1 MWEGRLPEGN
11 ETFRSLVS
19 QASRIPAIGED
30 FYLVPNKGTD
40 KFYAKL
46 KANGISDEK
55 IFTTVASAYTNLTSG
70 SGDTL
75 YVCPGSYAQTSA
87 LTWAKHYTNLIGL
100 SAPVQVNT
108 RARITSTTAALSPLI
123 TWSANGCV
131 VKDVLFS
138 QEGSHATTA
147 AICGY
152 VTGARNYF
160 EGVTFRNLGALAVVD
175 NSCRCLKLASSD
187 GENYFKKCTIGADTV
202 DGVTA
207 TNYVIEFAN
216 TNQGNQRQIFDEC
229 VILGNGSANSSFVL
243 ASALKCIDGAW
254 VMFKRC
260 LFSNP
265 MAGDYDQMTQAFSLS
280 TDCNGVIYF
289 MDNLVYGAATFET
302 SNSGVL
308 IGRNAYAAATTDSGV
323 ALTF

>member
-1 MWEGRLPEGN
+1 MWDGRLEEGG
-11 ETFRSLVS
+11 ETFKSLVS
-19 QASRIPAIGED
+19 HAARVPAIGND

-40 KFYAKL
+40 KFYAGL
-46 KANGISDEK
+46 KTNGISDDK
-55 IFTTVASAYTNLTSG
+55 IFTTLASAYAALTSG

-75 YVCPGSYAQTSA
+75 YVCPGSYVQTSA

-100 SAPVQVNT
+100 SAPVQVNA

-147 AICGY
+147 A
-152 VTGARNYF
+152 VNMHLTGARNYF
-160 EGVTFRNLGALAVVD
+160 ERVTLRNLGALAVVD
-175 NSCRCLKLASSD
+175 NSCRALVLASSD

-216 TNQGNQRQIFDEC
+216 TNKGNQRQIFDNC
-229 VILGNGSANSSFVL
+229 VILGNGSANSSFIL
-243 ASALKCIDGAW
+243 ATAANSIDGAW

-265 MAGDYDQMTQAFSLS
+265 MAGDFDQMTQGFNLS
-280 TDCNGVIYF
+280 TDCNGIIYL
-289 MDNLVYGAATFET
+289 MDCLVYGAVTFET

>member
-1 MWEGRLPEGN
+1 MWTGRMEEGP

-19 QASRIPAIGED
+19 QAARVPAIGED

-46 KANGISDEK
+46 KSNGITDDK
-55 IFTTVASAYTNLTSG
+55 IFTTVASGYAALTSG

-75 YVCPGSYAQTSA
+75 YVCPGNYAQTSA

-123 TWSANGCV
+123 TWSANGCI
-131 VKDVLFS
+131 VKDIMFS

-147 AICGY
+147 AINMY
-152 VTGARNYF
+152 LTGARNYF
-160 EGVTFRNLGALAVVD
+160 ENVTLRNLGALAVVD
-175 NSCRCLKLASSD
+175 NSCRALKLASSD

-207 TNYVIEFAN
+207 ANYVIEFAAS
-216 TNQGNQRQIFDEC
+216 GNQRQIFDEC
-229 VILGNGSANSSFVL
+229 LILGNGSANSAFVL
-243 ASALKCIDGAW
+243 ATASESINGAW

-265 MAGDYDQMTQAFSLS
+265 MAGDFDQMTQGFAV
-280 TDCNGVIYF
+280 TAACNGVIYM
-289 MDNLVYGAATFET
+289 MDNLVYGAATLET

-308 IGRNAYAAATTDSGV
+308 IGRDAYAAATTDSGV